1 MMRSLLIAL
10 LLIIALGPA
19 APAQQQSMTW
29 WLVVVTDVAVET
41 RFLSMLLGP
50 YPSRRLCD
58 DTLSAMRGSRN
69 LFGDPDIRIVS
80 TSCKSQIEVG
90 RLVLNP

>member
-1 MMRSLLIAL
+1 MVRILLIAL
-10 LLIIALGPA
+10 LLIIALGSA

-29 WLVVVTDVAVET
+29 WLVVVTDLAVET

-58 DTLSAMRGSRN
+58 ESLSEVRGSRN

-80 TSCKSQIEVG
+80 VSCKSQIEVG
-90 RLVLNP
+90 RLVLSP